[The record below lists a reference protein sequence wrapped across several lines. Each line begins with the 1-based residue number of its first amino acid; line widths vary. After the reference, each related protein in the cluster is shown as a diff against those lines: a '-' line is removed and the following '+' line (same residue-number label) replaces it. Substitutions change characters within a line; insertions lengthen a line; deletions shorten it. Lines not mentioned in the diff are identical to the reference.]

1 MHASPIADSNTM
13 RLEHVALWVRD
24 LDAMKTFY
32 CRYFNASAGDRYHNP
47 RTGFSSYF
55 LLFEN
60 GARLELMH
68 RGEAANDSQAEPGP
82 LGLHHLAI
90 GTGLAARVDDLTTE
104 LAEAGCPVVSG
115 PRLTGD
121 GYYESVVLDPEGNR
135 LEITI

>member
-1 MHASPIADSNTM
+1 MHASLIADSDTM

-24 LDAMKTFY
+24 LDAMKSFY

-68 RGEAANDSQAEPGP
+68 RRDEASGGQADPGP

-90 GTGLAARVDDLTTE
+90 GTGLAARVDDLTAR
-104 LAEAGCPVVSG
+104 LAEAGYPVVSS